1 MHQQIPKDGCDVNC
15 DLVDPET
22 IRTWRPHAL
31 VFEQD
36 LFRGDPRIP
45 LPLLDELESAGSISI
60 IELGAHDIWSEY
72 TNALDSDFRASLEAF
87 LSSRQLKLIMAD
99 GKHAH
104 EHPVCKSFSDANK
117 CLVIDA
123 AAVRPMSCIANDRLF
138 SGVRRIGLIFAV
150 PLQWSTGN
158 LISGGDG
165 MHLKAYN
172 SNCHWDTNPQLGVLY
187 DRRGRTEA
195 IFTGDIIWDG
205 GDDDGAFDNH
215 IYIANLLEV
224 LCADRYF
231 VNQTGWSRT

>member
-1 MHQQIPKDGCDVNC
+1 
-15 DLVDPET
+15 
-22 IRTWRPHAL
+22 
-31 VFEQD
+31 
-36 LFRGDPRIP
+36 
-45 LPLLDELESAGSISI
+45 
-60 IELGAHDIWSEY
+60 
-72 TNALDSDFRASLEAF
+72 
-87 LSSRQLKLIMAD
+87 
-99 GKHAH
+99 
-104 EHPVCKSFSDANK
+104 
-117 CLVIDA
+117 
-123 AAVRPMSCIANDRLF
+123 
-138 SGVRRIGLIFAV
+138 
-150 PLQWSTGN
+150 
-158 LISGGDG
+158 